1 MIDLAIIEDEQ
12 PAIDRLKMM
21 LSGLAEQVDI
31 VTVAMTG
38 QDAITQCEQ
47 FKPELILLDIHLPDM
62 RGFEVIKSL
71 SYEPYVI
78 FTTAYAEYA
87 LEAFRTRAIDYLL
100 KPFDKHQLQ
109 AAIEKYKSIS
119 AEQRPTVDWEEMSS
133 LFDKRKERTSLAVK
147 NGDKIKLVDL
157 DQIVIVQADDKYAQL
172 TLQDGTTMFCDQL
185 LKDIESRLNSDFLRI
200 HRSIIINTSLIR
212 EISRGFKSRYSFHFK
227 SAKVRSVRSSA
238 SYYDKIK
245 EVFNL

>member
-1 MIDLAIIEDEQ
+1 MIEVAIIEDEQ
-12 PAIDRLKMM
+12 PAVDRLRKMLM
-21 LSGLAEQVDI
+21 DLSEQVKV
-31 VTVAMTG
+31 VTIAMTG
-38 QDAITQCEQ
+38 KEAIAQCEKS
-47 FKPELILLDIHLPDM
+47 KPRLIFLDIHLPDM
-62 RGFEVIKSL
+62 RGFEVIKKL
-71 SYEPYVI
+71 SYQPYVI

-109 AAIEKYKSIS
+109 AAIEKYRSIHE
-119 AEQRPTVDWEEMSS
+119 EQKPKVDWEEMSS

-185 LKDIESRLNSDFLRI
+185 LKDIESRLNDNFLRI
-200 HRSIIINTSLIR
+200 HRSIIVNTSLVR

-227 SAKVRSVRSSA
+227 SPKVSSVRSSA
-238 SYYDKIK
+238 SYSDEIK
-245 EVFNL
+245 ERFNL

>member
-1 MIDLAIIEDEQ
+1 MIEVAIIEDER
-12 PAIDRLKMM
+12 PAVDRLKKM
-21 LSGLAEQVDI
+21 LSGLSEPVDI
-31 VTVAMTG
+31 VAVAMTG
-38 QDAITQCEQ
+38 REAISQCEQ
-47 FKPELILLDIHLPDM
+47 AKPELILLDIHLPDM
-62 RGFEVIKSL
+62 RGFEVIKQL

-100 KPFDKHQLQ
+100 KPFDQQQLQ
-109 AAIEKYKSIS
+109 TAIEKYKSIS
-119 AEQRPTVDWEEMSS
+119 SEQRPTVDWEEMSS
-133 LFDKRKERTSLAVK
+133 LFDARKERTSLAVK

-185 LKDIESRLNSDFLRI
+185 LKDIESRLNSDFVRI

-227 SAKVRSVRSSA
+227 SSRVESVRSSA
-238 SYYDKIK
+238 TYCDKIK